1 MLDDIIIPVE
11 DKRNLSEEL
20 EELFALGMLASFPR
34 LDTRK
39 YMSQGFIFLIS
50 DVEIEV
56 EEIVEAEVVE
66 IEEWKSLT
74 VCVFIYTF

>member
-34 LDTRK
+34 PDTRK